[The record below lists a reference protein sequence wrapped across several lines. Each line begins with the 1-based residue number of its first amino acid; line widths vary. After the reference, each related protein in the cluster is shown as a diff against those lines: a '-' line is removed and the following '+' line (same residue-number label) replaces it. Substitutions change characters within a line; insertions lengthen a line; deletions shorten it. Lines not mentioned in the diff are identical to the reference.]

1 MSTST
6 LDDIQVR
13 PPSPRPPN
21 HGRPVALLVAG
32 AVLAVAVGSGLA
44 LTRADR
50 PGSDAGAPTQPTTT
64 TVNVSARPAARPSSD
79 RGRSAPRR
87 RAIHR

>member
-21 HGRPVALLVAG
+21 HRRPVALLVAG

-50 PGSDAGAPTQPTTT
+50 PGGDAGTPTQPTTAMA
-64 TVNVSARPAARPSSD
+64 VQPAPGGASWPCGCWS
-79 RGRSAPRR
+79 
-87 RAIHR
+87 HR